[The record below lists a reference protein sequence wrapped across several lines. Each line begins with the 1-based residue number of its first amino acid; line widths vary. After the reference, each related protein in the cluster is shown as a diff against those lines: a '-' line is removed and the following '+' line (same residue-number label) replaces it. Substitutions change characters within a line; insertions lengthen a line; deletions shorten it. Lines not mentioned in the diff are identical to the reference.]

1 MENVKTSDIE
11 VVAGVM
17 NLMSDDRVKVAVKR
31 IIRHPNYKI
40 VKNEKNELQ
49 ELDWDLALLELEES
63 LDIEDNGKIS
73 KAVLPPPAV
82 KHIGKEITISGWGKT
97 NQYDG
102 YSLEQIQ
109 SINVTIKT
117 TEDCL
122 KTFPVNY
129 HEDRM
134 FCAGIVSTTT
144 CKGDSMYI

>member
-1 MENVKTSDIE
+1 METSDIK

-17 NLMSDDRVKVAVKR
+17 NLFSNARVEVAVKR
-31 IIRHPNYKI
+31 MIRHPKYKI
-40 VKNEKNELQ
+40 VKNEDAILQ
-49 ELDWDLALLELEES
+49 EMDWDLALLELEVS
-63 LDIEDNGKIS
+63 LEIDDNENIS

-82 KHIGKEITISGWGKT
+82 KHHGKEITISGWGKT

-102 YSLEQIQ
+102 YSLEQIL
-109 SINVTIKT
+109 SIDVTIKT

-144 CKGDSMYI
+144 CKGDIMSI